1 MASAGGLLPCAG
13 IPWAGISCAM
23 AAPPATAKLNIATPA
38 SMMDFIGIILSYV
51 LFFAPFRTKTA
62 VVTPPFHPDGEA
74 VHT

>member
-1 MASAGGLLPCAG
+1 
-13 IPWAGISCAM
+13 M